1 MKIALIVKKMTVPGG
16 VQRQALSL
24 GRELVR
30 MGHEVKVYTF
40 DYSKDCLPDLVSE
53 LLVVELPKNQKLDS
67 RGFWG
72 LLNETRMAKRLA
84 FLIDKDTEL
93 LHPHDVVAH
102 HTAYFFK
109 KHVKNIPSV
118 WNMNELPSMRWP
130 LEMLSF
136 VEDPRFHDIPRRPLW
151 FKKIMILLRTYYDNF
166 FVRKQDL
173 VTVFDS
179 FHRQMLS
186 RYAGIDSVVV
196 PSGTDTDRFVFVEH
210 QPPTKGEKIRLLSSG
225 IFTSYRRFEDLL
237 QAVHIL
243 IKKNYD
249 IELTVLGKYD
259 GDKKYFLILKK
270 MSFDLGIGDRVS
282 FLGGYSDDQLISFF
296 EKNHIF
302 IFPHMQSQGL
312 SVYEAM
318 LSGIPCVVSPIAGTY
333 ETLTDK
339 EDAVF
344 AEPKNPD
351 SLSNKIELLIT
362 NPELYKKVSQR
373 GSEKVRQSFSWGIYA
388 ENMIGAF
395 RQILPVEKI

>member
-40 DYSKDCLPDLVSE
+40 DYSQECLPDLVSG
-53 LLVVELPKNQKLDS
+53 LTVVELPKNQKLDS
-67 RGFWG
+67 RGFLG
-72 LLNETRMAKRLA
+72 LLNETRMARKLA
-84 FLIDKDTEL
+84 FLIDKDTDL
-93 LHPHDVVAH
+93 LHPHDVIAH

-109 KHVKNIPSV
+109 KYIRDIPSV

-166 FVRKQDL
+166 FVRRQDL

-179 FHRQMLS
+179 FHQKMLQ
-186 RYAGIDSVVV
+186 RYAGMESVVV
-196 PSGTDTDRFVFVEH
+196 PSGTDTDRFLFIEH
-210 QPPTKGEKIRLLSSG
+210 QPPKKSDKVRLLSSG
-225 IFTSYRRFEDLL
+225 IFTSYRRFEDIL
-237 QAVHIL
+237 QAVYL
-243 IKKNYD
+243 LTQKGYD
-249 IELTVLGKYD
+249 VGLTILGKYD
-259 GDKKYFLILKK
+259 SDKKYFLLLKK
-270 MSFDLGIGDRVS
+270 MTVDLGIEEKVS
-282 FLGGYSDDQLISFF
+282 FLGAYSDDQLIRFF
-296 EKNHIF
+296 KENHIF

-318 LSGIPCVVSPIAGTY
+318 LSGIPCVVSPISGTY
-333 ETLTDK
+333 ETLVDG
-339 EDAVF
+339 EDAIF
-344 AEPKNPD
+344 AEPKNPT
-351 SLSNKIELLIT
+351 SLSEKIELLIT

-373 GSEKVRQSFSWGIYA
+373 GSEKVRQSFSWEKYA
-388 ENMIGAF
+388 QDMLRAF
-395 RQILPVEKI
+395 RRVFPAEKI